1 MGAKMDFISAVTL
14 GRAELVQAMIEDNPS
29 LIRKHSPLG
38 WPALHIA
45 AGYASTET
53 VALFIS
59 AGAYV
64 NSRGKRGF
72 TPLF

>member
-29 LIRKHSPLG
+29 LIRKHSRLG

-45 AGYASTET
+45 AGYASTGT
-53 VALFIS
+53 VALLIS
-59 AGAYV
+59 AGADV